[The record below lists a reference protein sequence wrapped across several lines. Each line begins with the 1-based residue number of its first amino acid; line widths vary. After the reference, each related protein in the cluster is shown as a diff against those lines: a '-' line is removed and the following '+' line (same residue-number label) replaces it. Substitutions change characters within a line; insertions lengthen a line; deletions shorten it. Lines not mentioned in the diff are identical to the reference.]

1 MADGGNR
8 LDVIPAEAGIAPD
21 ARHAIA
27 TQVAANSGDFPETVE
42 RFPPARE

>member
-1 MADGGNR
+1 MTDGSNT

-27 TQVAANSGDFPETVE
+27 TAVAANSGDFPETVE
-42 RFPPARE
+42 RFPPSRE